1 MRWTMR
7 NDVAVLSCLLFF
19 LLLWHSPA
27 AALQWNCETCKGI
40 TDRFAQKY
48 AETEKGGYGGGNTD
62 WEETYLKEY
71 RRSEVRLLEIIEQL
85 CVKDNHA
92 CYALVEE
99 HEELLEEWWQKDES
113 PDINLYKWFCID
125 HIKVCCPE
133 GQWGPRCIDC
143 PIGREKVCS
152 DHGKC
157 DGDGTREGS
166 GACTCDKGYQGA
178 LCEQC
183 TNDHYEEYKNTTH
196 VSCKAC
202 HYGCNITCKGPGLE
216 NCLAC
221 HKGWNYVEGSGCIDV
236 DECNEKLRPC
246 PKGMYCINI
255 VGGHK
260 CFQCNEACEECFGPE
275 ANECRKCRE
284 NHVLLEG
291 SCEECHEL
299 CTGCTGLGPENCVK
313 CKPPADMV
321 DGTCIDCARAC
332 HGCTGPGPEHCK
344 RCRMGFKKN
353 KEEVCEDVDE
363 CKVMC
368 RLQHEVCTNTIG
380 SYECLCEEGY
390 ERNQREL
397 CVMKIE
403 DEDDPEGDSE
413 VATEASKVR
422 LDKKYKRP
430 NKQPRKM
437 LTGTQEA
444 VRLVSIFFI
453 VVLALV
459 VALVEPILGAFVAVV
474 GGVVWYFV
482 MKTF

>member
-1 MRWTMR
+1 MTRTMR
-7 NDVAVLSCLLFF
+7 NTVAALSCLLF

-27 AALQWNCETCKGI
+27 AGLQWNCETCKGI

-71 RRSEVRLLEIIEQL
+71 RRSSHWRRMKKDGTESEVRLLEIIEQL

-157 DGDGTREGS
+157 DGDGTREGT

-196 VSCKAC
+196 VSCK
-202 HYGCNITCKGPGLE
+202 E
-216 NCLAC
+216 
-221 HKGWNYVEGSGCIDV
+221 
-236 DECNEKLRPC
+236 
-246 PKGMYCINI
+246 
-255 VGGHK
+255 
-260 CFQCNEACEECFGPE
+260 CNEACEECFGPE

-403 DEDDPEGDSE
+403 DEDDTEGDSE

-444 VRLVSIFFI
+444 IRLVSIFFI